1 MKKFVFIF
9 FLCPFIS
16 TAQKPG
22 SRFENDTLYTSSGYK
37 IYKGQIIQLASGTA
51 ENSKF
56 RFIKHNGGPNLEAE
70 RFQNTTILVKKLSDY
85 KISGLGNRYIGI
97 TGTITYRDGSKS
109 KIEIDMNF
117 DRAIN
122 NFAGLPA
129 EIIVPEEFRNKVT
142 EGGGVIDE
150 IERLYRL
157 YKEGALTKEEY
168 EALKK
173 KIIEQN

>member
-1 MKKFVFIF
+1 MKKFVFVLMLF
-9 FLCPFIS
+9 PLIS
-16 TAQKPG
+16 IAQKLG
-22 SRFENDTLYTSSGYK
+22 CRFENDTLYTTSGYK

-56 RFIKHNGGPNLEAE
+56 RFIKYNGGPNLEAE
-70 RFQNTTILVKKLSDY
+70 RYQNTSILVKKLSDY

-97 TGTITYRDGSKS
+97 TGTVTYRDGSKS

-117 DRAIN
+117 DRAIT

-129 EIIVPEEFRNKVT
+129 EIIVPEEFRNKVP
-142 EGGGVIDE
+142 EGGGIVDE

-157 YKEGALTKEEY
+157 YKDGALSKEEY
-168 EALKK
+168 EVLKK
-173 KIIEQN
+173 KVIGEN